1 MRGVVVLLLVNSNC
15 LSSTESFHL
24 HEKPLY
30 AVLLQVAPNNKQIRF
45 ILQGHEILFLVP
57 PSHLELVNTKPVL
70 TLNAGSVRAMSC
82 RARNARP
89 QAKIV
94 WYMGDN
100 KILDQGQININSAGS
115 SPGSYLCFEN
125 SHCPRVWGRYG

>member
-1 MRGVVVLLLVNSNC
+1 MLLLVNSNC

-24 HEKPLY
+24 HEKALY
-30 AVLLQVAPNNKQIRF
+30 AVLASSAPDNKQIKLT
-45 ILQGHEILFLVP
+45 LQGHEILFLVP

-100 KILDQGQININSAGS
+100 KILDQGQLTLTWIFFTILS
-115 SPGSYLCFEN
+115 LF
-125 SHCPRVWGRYG
+125 